1 MTSYYCP
8 FKIRLSQKVWWC
20 PLHGACAPPINV
32 PHAPQ
37 LKKTAAP
44 NQLGPGS
51 HLPEETKRGGSIE
64 AQNFSLHKNN
74 DLLLLPI

>member
-1 MTSYYCP
+1 M
-8 FKIRLSQKVWWC
+8 
-20 PLHGACAPPINV
+20 V
-32 PHAPQ
+32 PVHPQ
-37 LKKTAAP
+37 LMSPMPLNLKTSAP

-51 HLPEETKRGGSIE
+51 HLPEETKRDGSIE